1 VLGEGCGGLEPPEY
15 TSMALAGS
23 SVTRDPR
30 ISAGRSRLPM
40 ACRLC
45 RRSDRRRAVGDRA
58 RRAEDVLGRWML
70 RLGVTVGEVSVA
82 RTRDEVVDVEV
93 GVAVEVCVTNTQSDD
108 SDLDKGQWFSE
119 AIGWMVFVVGDIMTG
134 SSNLTITNPFI
145 LPSFAQ
151 PMTGP
156 SGPSLSAFAFGSVFV
171 VESDDPQFQRCF

>member
-1 VLGEGCGGLEPPEY
+1 
-15 TSMALAGS
+15 
-23 SVTRDPR
+23 
-30 ISAGRSRLPM
+30 
-40 ACRLC
+40 
-45 RRSDRRRAVGDRA
+45 
-58 RRAEDVLGRWML
+58 ML

-119 AIGWMVFVVGDIMTG
+119 AIGWMVFVVGDMMTG